1 MQQFPGERQQGGGG
15 LARGLDLGLRGPGL
29 QGRIDQD
36 REAPPRL
43 GGDAGPGGQDV
54 GGLQGRQGDLVKEP
68 APVGQ
73 VLPNPERARLED
85 GARPDGV
92 LLQIPA
98 QFLGLDRAQGGD
110 QAPGLRTLDR
120 ALAGRG
126 RFIDQPGAGTGA
138 AQTVGLVEAQVG
150 QFQDQFLQGRVRRRR
165 RRGPV
170 GRQAPAERDQDGVQ
184 RRLDPA
190 GCAAERAV
198 ERCLAEQV
206 LQREQS
212 GAVQ

>member
-1 MQQFPGERQQGGGG
+1 
-15 LARGLDLGLRGPGL
+15 
-29 QGRIDQD
+29 
-36 REAPPRL
+36 
-43 GGDAGPGGQDV
+43 
-54 GGLQGRQGDLVKEP
+54 
-68 APVGQ
+68 
-73 VLPNPERARLED
+73 
-85 GARPDGV
+85 
-92 LLQIPA
+92 
-98 QFLGLDRAQGGD
+98 
-110 QAPGLRTLDR
+110 
-120 ALAGRG
+120 LAGRG